1 MPGSGI
7 TSQNIISV
15 AESTGAKEFHSSAST
30 SKESI
35 MNYINSAMSE
45 LMKHTIVNK
54 EEVCRMH
61 ELLRTHNQ

>member
-15 AESTGAKEFHSSAST
+15 AESTGAKEFHSSASIT
-30 SKESI
+30 KGSLI
-35 MNYINSAMSE
+35 DYNNPAMNE
-45 LMKHTIVNK
+45 LMRHTIVNK

-61 ELLRTHNQ
+61 ELLRTQ